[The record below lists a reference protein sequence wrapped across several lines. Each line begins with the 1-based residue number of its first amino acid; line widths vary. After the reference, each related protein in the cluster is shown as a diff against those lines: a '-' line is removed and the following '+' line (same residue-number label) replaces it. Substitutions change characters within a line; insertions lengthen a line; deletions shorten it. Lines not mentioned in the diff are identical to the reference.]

1 MEAGNRPATGV
12 RAGENGRYGFWGE
25 GGTTTKMGGGKD
37 GLALRSSCGRALGT
51 HAFLGV
57 HVLEDADDEG
67 IFAVVVC
74 DVQTSHPRLY
84 AVEI

>member
-1 MEAGNRPATGV
+1 MGFGAKV
-12 RAGENGRYGFWGE
+12 GRRLRW
-25 GGTTTKMGGGKD
+25 GGGKD